1 MLTALVV
8 SFCAACRSIELEP
21 RPIELLR
28 SIVVV
33 DTGSGHGT
41 GFVAKCELIF
51 PDAPEA
57 GYAVTVVTCAHVA
70 KNTIVFRIDRL
81 GTTESDTAICTR
93 LDTVGDV
100 ALLTYASDKPIPC
113 LKLADVE
120 PDFGDEVM
128 GINFMLTKT
137 PWAVSG
143 LWCGLGRTTVPC
155 SPGSSGGPLLHR
167 GKVIGMT
174 SHYIHHPHAQGAVR
188 LEALR
193 AALN

>member
-1 MLTALVV
+1 MLIALAVG
-8 SFCAACRSIELEP
+8 FCTACRSVELAP
-21 RPIELLR
+21 HPIELLR

-33 DTGSGHGT
+33 DTGNGHGT

-51 PDAPEA
+51 PDAPEV

-81 GTTESDTAICTR
+81 GATESDTAICTR
-93 LDTVGDV
+93 LDLVGDV

-113 LKLADVE
+113 LELADAE
-120 PDFGDEVM
+120 PDFGDEIV
-128 GINFMLTKT
+128 GINFMLTKA
-137 PWAVSG
+137 PWIAQG